1 MRPDPRDMLDLAVV
15 LQRMSQLGGSDLLL
29 KVGNRPLIRVN
40 GVLQAVDPADG
51 PLQPMET
58 EQLLH
63 DMLMDTKLKEFENTH
78 EIDFAYSAPGLGRFR
93 VSAYLQRGSV
103 SIAMRAVPY
112 AVNSIEE
119 LGLPDV
125 VRQLAE
131 AERGLVV
138 VTGGTSSGKS
148 TTLAAMVAHINRIS
162 SKHVV
167 TIEDPIEYLHH
178 DEAAAIDQRE
188 VGSDTESFRSAL
200 RRVLRQDPDVI
211 LIGEMRDEET
221 VRTALAAGETGH
233 LVLSTLHTLDAG
245 ETINR
250 LIDFFQP
257 HEHQHVRAMLAGTLR
272 GIVSQR
278 LARTVDGQG
287 RLPICEVLTMTGRVH
302 DCIVDSEGDL
312 DVRDIIAE
320 GSYYGMQTFDQA
332 LFDALSTGAIGMDEA
347 LRLSSHPH
355 DFKLL
360 VEAHGRMSTS
370 MADLEDGSG
379 HSDRHQLAQDHK
391 SANGAPAAAGGNSSE
406 RRRDVRSETRP
417 ASGTH
422 SIPPPT
428 G

>member
-1 MRPDPRDMLDLAVV
+1 MN
-15 LQRMSQLGGSDLLL
+15 QLGGSDLLL

-40 GVLQAVDPADG
+40 GVLQAVDPAAG

-93 VSAYLQRGSV
+93 VSAYLQRGTV

-112 AVNSIEE
+112 AVNTIAE

-125 VRQLAE
+125 VRRLAE
-131 AERGLVV
+131 EERGLVV

-148 TTLAAMVAHINRIS
+148 TTLAAMLGHINRIS
-162 SKHVV
+162 RKHVV

-178 DEAAAIDQRE
+178 DDAAAIDQRE

-200 RRVLRQDPDVI
+200 RRILRQDPDVI

-257 HEHQHVRAMLAGTLR
+257 HEHQHVRAMLAGTLK

-278 LARTVDGQG
+278 LARTVDEEG
-287 RLPICEVLTMTGRVH
+287 RLPICEVMTMTGRVH
-302 DCIVDSEGDL
+302 DCIVDSQGDL
-312 DVRDIIAE
+312 DIRDIIAE

-332 LFDALSTGAIGMDEA
+332 LFDALSAGSIGMDEA

-370 MADLEDGSG
+370 MADVKDGSSG
-379 HSDRHQLAQDHK
+379 AERRIPAQEHT
-391 SANGAPAAAGGNSSE
+391 SANGGAAAGAGNSSE
-406 RRRDVRSETRP
+406 HSPDVRSETRR
-417 ASGTH
+417 AAGAH

-428 G
+428 V